1 MPDLAM
7 VRPKARP
14 TSPHLQ
20 IWRWGPNMLVSILHR
35 ATGVAMGT
43 VGLALFVWWLAALAG
58 GEDSYARFLSWFT
71 GPFAM
76 VGYVVGIGLS
86 FALFQHIANGVR
98 HFFMDIGA
106 NFELKGNRQSAVMT
120 IVFAACAT
128 AALWGWLLV
137 GKH

>member
-1 MPDLAM
+1 M
-7 VRPKARP
+7 VRPKNRP
-14 TSPHLQ
+14 VSPHLQ
-20 IWRWGPNMLVSILHR
+20 VWRWGPNMLVSILHR

-43 VGLALFVWWLAALAG
+43 VGLALFVWWLAALSG

-71 GPFAM
+71 GPFAPI
-76 VGYVVGIGLS
+76 GYLVGIGLS
-86 FALFQHIANGVR
+86 FALFQHIGNGVR

-106 NFELKGNRQSAVMT
+106 NFELKGNRQSAVAT

-128 AALWGWLLV
+128 AALWAWLLV